1 MAAAIHRLEDL
12 RERTNLPLQLT
23 SFVGRAAE
31 IGVVKDLVSQERLV
45 TLIGAGGI
53 GKTRLALEV
62 ARQLLGAFRDGIW
75 FVELAGLTDGELVPE
90 VVISAL
96 GVTTQTRLG
105 PTESLVRVLEARQLL
120 CVLDNCEHLVAP
132 TAQLV
137 DAMLRRCSGLQI
149 LATSRDVLGVGGE
162 VTWRVPSMSTPDEK
176 RWHTPEDLRGCE
188 AVQLLIQRARA
199 ARPGFDVN
207 EGNAAAV
214 ARICQR
220 ADGIPL
226 ALELIASRTRA
237 MSLAAI
243 DERLAER
250 LHVVSGAIRVSRPRQ
265 RTLEATFD
273 WSYDTLSEE
282 EQRVFRVLS
291 VFAGGYTIEAAEA
304 VSRQEPAG
312 AKDSSLDL
320 LIDLVDKSLVV
331 LQEGADD
338 TGRYRLLE
346 PIRQYA
352 YERLIEADE
361 SDAAHIRHARF
372 FLDLGE
378 QAYEELRG
386 ARQPA
391 WMARVDEELDNFRAC
406 FRWALAHD
414 SAASVRLAVALERY
428 WIKNSPAEGREWLQA
443 ALALYRTRDELRA
456 RALYDATFWAWY
468 CGYIG
473 EARELGDEGLALAR
487 ELGNN
492 LHIGQALSALATVVS
507 AERFEGWLT
516 DCLAT
521 FEEAEQLIRSS
532 DDLEALGRVLN
543 NYGSTLLEC
552 GELIGARAKIEEAVA
567 LARSRNDVWQVGGF
581 LTSLAEVDFASG
593 ATASAEANWK
603 QALDFALQLGGGR
616 TTAAYA
622 LAGLARLAMEEQ
634 PERSLRLLG
643 AASSLLENAG
653 VVEFTREF
661 DDTRRVVEASLRDVA
676 TDALWQEGA
685 RMLLREAVALA
696 HDDSTSSGP
705 TEATTNAFIREGD
718 FWSLTYE
725 GIVARLK
732 DSKGLRDIA
741 LLLRT
746 PGTEVP
752 AVDLAHGGTVGR
764 RGRAAGRRDLDLGM
778 EGNVGE
784 TLDAMARADYRARLL
799 DLEQEIDEADA
810 HNDPE
815 RASQAREEREFLL
828 GELRAAVG
836 LGGRARR
843 ALDPTERARKA
854 VTGRIRDAVLHVEA
868 VHPRAGQHL
877 RRSIRTGSFCVYDP
891 PGPTPWRL

>member
-521 FEEAEQLIRSS
+521 FEVAEQLIRSS

-868 VHPRAGQHL
+868 AHPRAGQHL

>member
-868 VHPRAGQHL
+868 AHPRAGQHL

>member
-718 FWSLTYE
+718 YWSLTYE

-868 VHPRAGQHL
+868 AHPRAGQHL